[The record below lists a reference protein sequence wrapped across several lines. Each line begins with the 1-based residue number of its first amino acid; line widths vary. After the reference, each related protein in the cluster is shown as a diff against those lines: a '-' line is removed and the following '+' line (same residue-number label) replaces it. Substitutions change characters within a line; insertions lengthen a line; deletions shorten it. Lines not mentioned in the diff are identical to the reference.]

1 MRAFARAPVRVD
13 PAGGGT
19 DAPPFCVD
27 HGGKVVNFGVKRHVF
42 ARAQSLGPGGEVLIY
57 SKDLEAGIRAQSS
70 ESLPGNGRL
79 ELLQGFVKKLVPP
92 GQSLLLVTSSEVP
105 PGSGLGGSGAVGVA
119 VVAALDRLL
128 GVERSRDDTAA
139 VANEVER
146 IDLGYPGGSQ
156 DSYGAARGGLNLL
169 EYHQGGGMTPRP
181 IAAGEETVRQLE
193 ESSLLVF
200 TGAAH
205 VSGSIHDDIRR
216 SYHEEGS
223 KTLQAMFALRDAAA
237 RMTEALE
244 SGDLQGY
251 ADSLGASC
259 RSLYDLH
266 ESCDSAEH
274 RRVFEALGELALAG
288 KTCGAG
294 GGGFLLICAKPG
306 RRQECLARVEKLGA
320 QAWPFEFDFD
330 GVQSEEETPW
340 SEVEVDGFRRLIES
354 GAPQG

>member
-27 HGGKVVNFGVKRHVF
+27 HGGKVVNFGVNRHVF
-42 ARAQSLGPGGEVLIY
+42 ARAQDLGPGGEVLVY
-57 SKDLEAGIRAQSS
+57 SEDLQAGVRASS
-70 ESLPGNGRL
+70 SQGLPGGGRL
-79 ELLQGFVKKLVPP
+79 ELLQGFVKKMVPP

-128 GVERSRDDTAA
+128 GLERSKDDTARL
-139 VANEVER
+139 ANEVER
-146 IDLGYPGGSQ
+146 VDLGYPGGSQ

-181 IAAGEETVRQLE
+181 IAASEESIRRLE
-193 ESSLLVF
+193 EDSLLVF

-216 SYHEEGS
+216 SYHEAGS
-223 KTLQAMFALRDAAA
+223 KTLNAMFALREAAD
-237 RMTEALE
+237 RMSEGLEAGRLDVYAETLE
-244 SGDLQGY
+244 
-251 ADSLGASC
+251 ASC

-266 ESCDSAEH
+266 QSCDSAEH
-274 RRVFEALGELALAG
+274 RRVLGALDDLTLAG

-294 GGGFLLICAKPG
+294 GGGFLLLYARPG
-306 RRQECLARVEKLGA
+306 CRQECLERAEALGVS
-320 QAWPFEFDFD
+320 AWPFEFDLE
-330 GVQSEEETPW
+330 GVRSEEEAPW
-340 SEVEVDGFRRLIES
+340 SEAEVAEFRRLVEE
-354 GAPQG
+354 GGPQG

>member
-27 HGGKVVNFGVKRHVF
+27 HGGKVVNFGVNRHVF
-42 ARAQSLGPGGEVLIY
+42 AHAQDLGPGGEVLIY
-57 SKDLEAGIRAQSS
+57 SKDLQAGIRASSS
-70 ESLPGNGRL
+70 ESLPGSGRL

-128 GVERSRDDTAA
+128 GLERSKDDTAA
-139 VANEVER
+139 LANEVER
-146 IDLGYPGGSQ
+146 VDLGYPGGSQ

-169 EYHQGGGMTPRP
+169 EYHQGGGMTPHR
-181 IAAGEETVRQLE
+181 IAAAEETIHRLQ

-216 SYHEEGS
+216 SYHEAGS
-223 KTLQAMFALRDAAA
+223 KTLEAMFALRDAAA
-237 RMTEALE
+237 RMSEALE
-244 SGDLQGY
+244 AGNLDIY
-251 ADSLGASC
+251 AETLEASC

-266 ESCDSAEH
+266 QSCDSAEH
-274 RRVFEALGELALAG
+274 RRVFKELEGLAHAG

-294 GGGFLLICAKPG
+294 GGGFLLLFARSGC
-306 RRQECLARVEKLGA
+306 RQECIERVEKLGA
-320 QAWPFEFDFD
+320 QAWPFEFDLE
-330 GVQSEEETPW
+330 GVRSAEEAPW
-340 SEVEVDGFRRLIES
+340 SEAEVDELRSLVDKGE
-354 GAPQG
+354 PQG

>member
-1 MRAFARAPVRVD
+1 MRALARAPVRVD

-42 ARAQSLGPGGEVLIY
+42 ARAQALGPGREVLIY
-57 SKDLEAGIRAQSS
+57 SKDLQAGVRAQGS
-70 ESLPGNGRL
+70 ESLPGGGRL

-92 GQSLLLVTSSEVP
+92 GQSLLLVTNSEVP

-146 IDLGYPGGSQ
+146 MDLGYPGGSQ

-181 IAAGEETVRQLE
+181 IAATEETIRRLQE
-193 ESSLLVF
+193 NSLLVF

-223 KTLQAMFALRDAAA
+223 KTLQAMFSLRDAATA
-237 RMTEALE
+237 MSEALE
-244 SGDLQGY
+244 AGNLELY
-251 ADSLGASC
+251 AETLGASC

-274 RRVFEALGELALAG
+274 RRIFDELEDLALAG

-294 GGGFLLICAKPG
+294 GGGFLLLYARPG
-306 RRQECLARVEKLGA
+306 CRQECLARVEKLGVG
-320 QAWPFEFDFD
+320 AWPFEFDLD
-330 GVQSEEETPW
+330 GVQSEEEPPW
-340 SEVEVDGFRRLIES
+340 SEAEVEEFRRLVDSS
-354 GAPQG
+354 GPQG

>member
-27 HGGKVVNFGVKRHVF
+27 HGGKVVNFGVNRHVF
-42 ARAQSLGPGGEVLIY
+42 ARAQALGPGGEVLIY
-57 SKDLEAGIRAQSS
+57 SKDLQAGVRAPSS
-70 ESLPGNGRL
+70 EALPGDGRL
-79 ELLQGFVKKLVPP
+79 ELLQGFVKKLVPA

-146 IDLGYPGGSQ
+146 VDLGYPGGSQ

-181 IAAGEETVRQLE
+181 IAASEETIRRLE
-193 ESSLLVF
+193 EDSLLVF

-205 VSGSIHDDIRR
+205 ISGSIHDDIRR

-223 KTLQAMFALRDAAA
+223 KTLQAMFTLRDAAA
-237 RMTEALE
+237 GMTEALE

-251 ADSLGASC
+251 AEALSISC

-306 RRQECLARVEKLGA
+306 SRQECLARVEKLGA
-320 QAWPFEFDFD
+320 RAWPFEFDLD
-330 GVQSEEETPW
+330 GVQSEEEAPW
-340 SEVEVDGFRRLIES
+340 GEAEVEEFRHLADS
-354 GAPQG
+354 SAPQG

>member
-128 GVERSRDDTAA
+128 GIQRSRDDTAA

-169 EYHQGGGMTPRP
+169 EYHQGGGMTPRSL
-181 IAAGEETVRQLE
+181 AVTEETVRRLE

-237 RMTEALE
+237 GMTEALE

-251 ADSLGASC
+251 ADALSVSC
-259 RSLYDLH
+259 RSLYNLH

-274 RRVFEALGELALAG
+274 RRVFEALDELALAG

-320 QAWPFEFDFD
+320 RAWPFEFDFD
-330 GVQSEEETPW
+330 GVHSEEEAPW
-340 SEVEVDGFRRLIES
+340 GEAEVDEFRHLIES